1 MMVWSVCF
9 TIDRVVYPDISPKAP
24 PTSQQ
29 MGQFPPNTVIHLKI
43 KQNKNPVL
51 SSSSTGEDLLSTNQ
65 RQSSPKLA
73 NIPRARQQEPT
84 KFVEKSR
91 ARRWCPLSV
100 YHDIVTCSQRKLK
113 NFIFFSVDHHKQ
125 RSVQ

>member
-65 RQSSPKLA
+65 RQSSPKWA

-91 ARRWCPLSV
+91 ARLAKQKFVQSR
-100 YHDIVTCSQRKLK
+100 TGLK
-113 NFIFFSVDHHKQ
+113 VASFASSFGSHLI
-125 RSVQ
+125 